1 MRRGEIWWASL
12 PPPVGSG
19 PGYRRPVLV
28 VQTDRFTESK
38 IKTVVAAI
46 MTTSVRWA
54 EAPGNVR
61 CAPRDTGLPRES
73 VVNVS
78 QIVTV
83 DKTLFTERVG
93 MVPTHVLSQ
102 VENGLR
108 LVLGI

>member
-12 PPPVGSG
+12 PPPAGSG

-28 VQTDRFTESK
+28 VQTNRFNESK
-38 IKTVVAAI
+38 VKTVVAAI
-46 MTTSVRWA
+46 MTTSLRWA

-61 CAPRDTGLPRES
+61 CAPRDTGLSRES

-83 DKTLFTERVG
+83 DKALFTERVG
-93 MVPTHVLSQ
+93 MVPTHVISQ
-102 VENGLR
+102 VEDGLR
-108 LVLGI
+108 LV